1 MPCPPPVV
9 VPGVELMS
17 DRRTRE
23 CGDSNTGGREEVF
36 DQNRVYLA
44 LAYQITHDLCL
55 HTGFLWQIFSN
66 RTFRRLQFALFFNP
80 DLR

>member
-1 MPCPPPVV
+1 MA
-9 VPGVELMS
+9 GRGRLASYNEL
-17 DRRTRE
+17 
-23 CGDSNTGGREEVF
+23 CINTGGREEVF
-36 DQNRVYLA
+36 DQNRVCLA

-55 HTGFLWQIFSN
+55 HTGFLWQIFGN